1 VSSSIADQ
9 KIPEPRNVDHDLTSQ
24 LHSASATVR
33 YTVSTYHSPQAMP
46 FSVSVRLQA
55 TTLLS
60 NELSIEAVLSPHL
73 MLCFG
78 TPSWL
83 VCIAYEMTMSLLASI
98 VAEHRDLPVE
108 TKLKNG
114 SRSCPWTWRGTCGS
128 SNFQSILVR

>member
-1 VSSSIADQ
+1 MISLLSCIRPQPQFA
-9 KIPEPRNVDHDLTSQ
+9 I
-24 LHSASATVR
+24 
-33 YTVSTYHSPQAMP
+33 STYHSPQAMP
-46 FSVSVRLQA
+46 FSVSVRLRA

-60 NELSIEAVLSPHL
+60 NRLSIEAVLSPHL

-83 VCIAYEMTMSLLASI
+83 VCIACEMTMSSLASI

-128 SNFQSILVR
+128 TISSQSWYAGTVVPEWLQPCSSQ